1 MKFDLHRF
9 TSSGPTEIEVGQVV
23 SAEPVDTET
32 VERCLEECEDDSDRI
47 AAGRAREEAKA
58 ELAEFDENIP
68 WDEQEAANQSQATD
82 HVSRVELE
90 LRALENEL
98 SSIER
103 FAIRAIETNQGGHL
117 EDELNEAEVSL
128 LNYCFLNSFYLC

>member
-1 MKFDLHRF
+1 MYLTIAGPSDGEV
-9 TSSGPTEIEVGQVV
+9 GPTAT
-23 SAEPVDTET
+23 SEPVDTET

-47 AAGRAREEAKA
+47 AAGRARDEAKA
-58 ELAEFDENIP
+58 ELAEFDETIP
-68 WDEQEAANQSQATD
+68 WDEQEAANQAQSADQ
-82 HVSRVELE
+82 VSRVELE

-117 EDELNEAEVSL
+117 EDELNEAEVSIL
-128 LNYCFLNSFYLC
+128 MIMYCQI

>member
-1 MKFDLHRF
+1 MYLTVTGPSDGEVGPTA
-9 TSSGPTEIEVGQVV
+9 TSS
-23 SAEPVDTET
+23 EPVDTET

-58 ELAEFDENIP
+58 ELAEFDETIP
-68 WDEQEAANQSQATD
+68 WDEQEAANQAQNAD
-82 HVSRVELE
+82 QVSRVELE

-117 EDELNEAEVSL
+117 EDELNEAEVSIL
-128 LNYCFLNSFYLC
+128 MIMYCQIQDIV